1 VEEPIAMEPPVE
13 AEEPIAMEPPAE
25 VEEPI
30 AVEPPLEVEEPI
42 AMEPPLE
49 VEEPIAMEPPV
60 EVEEPIAMEPPAEA
74 KTPVAI
80 VSSVEVG
87 ELIANE
93 GPVDLFEGPE
103 QPVAELVTEIVS
115 EEPVTEVVP
124 EESLPALE
132 LSPQEAAQAGD
143 FFEGLPDAELSF
155 AESDELFASGDSAVI
170 TEGHPSLDGDLLVGS
185 GESMEGVGDF
195 FGDAGGASTSWL
207 DEPIT
212 DTAEAPEWLKSPVEE
227 LPATEQ
233 LVSEVSLE
241 AAIEEVAEQEALA
254 PPPPAAVEAPA
265 QTFTPPSFD
274 GASVQERRR
283 LVRLSCSYDTSAYLE
298 GRPVKV
304 KLVDIS
310 LGGGKLLG
318 PASSFQRGQLIQVSN
333 PLPEARVNEPVTA
346 RIVWIRPSRE
356 EEEQFDIGLQF
367 EESPEVLGKSWVITV
382 LNKIGMQSK
391 VFNQRKYTR
400 AAANL
405 PIEIDLKTKDRY
417 PGTALDIGLG
427 GALVA
432 VDRPLSPTTRFT
444 LHMGPLGNH
453 DKLELSCE
461 VISSRHD
468 QAGIGWT
475 HSAKFAEISTTQ
487 TKLLGRY
494 VVDLLKTGGSV

>member
-1 VEEPIAMEPPVE
+1 MTEP
-13 AEEPIAMEPPAE
+13 
-25 VEEPI
+25 
-30 AVEPPLEVEEPI
+30 
-42 AMEPPLE
+42 
-49 VEEPIAMEPPV
+49 
-60 EVEEPIAMEPPAEA
+60 
-74 KTPVAI
+74 
-80 VSSVEVG
+80 
-87 ELIANE
+87 
-93 GPVDLFEGPE
+93 
-103 QPVAELVTEIVS
+103 VS
-115 EEPVTEVVP
+115 ED
-124 EESLPALE
+124 LPALE
-132 LSPQEAAQAGD
+132 LTPQEAAHAGD

-155 AESDELFASGDSAVI
+155 AESDDLFASGETAVSLEGGASSA
-170 TEGHPSLDGDLLVGS
+170 DGDLLGVS
-185 GESMEGVGDF
+185 GESMEGAGDF
-195 FGDAGGASTSWL
+195 FGDTGAASASWL
-207 DEPIT
+207 DEPILDST
-212 DTAEAPEWLKSPVEE
+212 EAPEWLKSPDEE
-227 LPATEQ
+227 LPAVEQ
-233 LVSEVSLE
+233 PPSEVSLE
-241 AAIEEVAEQEALA
+241 AAIEEVAEQEALT

-298 GRPVKV
+298 GRPVNV

-346 RIVWIRPSRE
+346 RIVWIRPSRDE
-356 EEEQFDIGLQF
+356 EDKFDIGLQF

-468 QAGIGWT
+468 EAGIGWT